1 MADERFDL
9 SYKGLIA
16 PGADPDLA
24 RERLTAIF
32 KLTDKGAER
41 LFTGKPV
48 IVKRNADAA
57 TAAQLEKVFA
67 HAGAILTVT
76 PIEDAGL
83 PASTAAERDA
93 LEPSRAQGIDSSHLS
108 LAPAPDPV
116 YLEEPPSTSFPEI
129 DLSHLSLVSGDDWTF
144 EDCEPPPTP
153 IPELDTSYLTLE
165 PLPAPADPGQDP
177 KADKY
182 NIDE

>member
-16 PGADPDLA
+16 PGADPDRA

-48 IVKRNADAA
+48 IVKRDVDAA

-67 HAGAILTVT
+67 HAGAVLTVT
-76 PIEDAGL
+76 PVEGTGL
-83 PASTAAERDA
+83 PESAVAAPHSS
-93 LEPSRAQGIDSSHLS
+93 EPPQIQGIDTSHLS
-108 LAPAPDPV
+108 LAPAPDPI
-116 YLEEPPSTSFPEI
+116 YLEEPSAASFPEI
-129 DLSHLSLVSGDDWTF
+129 DLSHLSLVPGDDWTLQ
-144 EDCEPPPTP
+144 DCEPPSTP
-153 IPELDTSYLTLE
+153 IPELDTSYLILE
-165 PLPAPADPGQDP
+165 PLPIGTDR
-177 KADKY
+177 
-182 NIDE
+182 E